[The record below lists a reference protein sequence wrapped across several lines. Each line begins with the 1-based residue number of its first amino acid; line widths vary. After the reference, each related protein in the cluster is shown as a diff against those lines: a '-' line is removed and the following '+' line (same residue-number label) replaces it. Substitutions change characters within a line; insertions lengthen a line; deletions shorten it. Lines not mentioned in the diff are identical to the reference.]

1 MSAATLHQESNCIPL
16 IKNQTVYPSAS
27 FILAE
32 SGFLNSQEAYRLKNM
47 ARIRNRVAH
56 TYRRLDPEELKAY
69 GSEAALSKDLALK
82 LIEEARKRSVDP
94 PKPSRL

>member
-1 MSAATLHQESNCIPL
+1 
-16 IKNQTVYPSAS
+16 
-27 FILAE
+27 
-32 SGFLNSQEAYRLKNM
+32 M